1 MGETSET
8 NQIKRPL
15 EGLRVIEMGAFIA
28 GPFCG
33 QMLADFGAE
42 VIKIETPGQGDPM
55 RQWGRHRHNGR
66 SLWWPVLARNKKS
79 VTLNLKSKKGQQMA
93 RQLVDSADFLVEN
106 FRAGM
111 LEKWDMGYESLQKT
125 NPGLIMIRV
134 SGYGQTGPYK
144 DKPGFGSIGEAMG
157 GIRYITGYPDR
168 PPTRIGISIGDS
180 LTSVFGLIG
189 GLVALHHRH
198 NTGRGQMV
206 DIGIYEAVLSLM
218 ESMIPEF
225 QFAGEVRER
234 TGSILPNVAPS
245 NIYPTSTGGFF
256 VIAANADN
264 IFGRLCQAMGRPE
277 LAGDE
282 RYATH
287 KARGERQAELDE
299 MISQWTVNYTAA
311 ELQAMMDRHG
321 VPAGLIFTPREMLQD
336 PHFQARKAII
346 DVADKAFGSI
356 KMQNV
361 FPFLSESPGGVA
373 WTGPELGEH
382 NEAVFA
388 GVLGLGAKELD
399 ELRQE
404 GVI

>member
-1 MGETSET
+1 MADK
-8 NQIKRPL
+8 KRPL
-15 EGLRVIEMGAFIA
+15 EGLRVVEMGAFIA

-33 QMLADFGAE
+33 QLLADFGAE
-42 VIKIETPGQGDPM
+42 VIKIEPPGKGDPM
-55 RQWGRHRHNGR
+55 RQWGRHRHNGK

-79 VTLNLKSKKGQQMA
+79 VTLNLKSEKGRQMA
-93 RQLVDSADFLVEN
+93 KELIDSADFLLEN

-111 LEKWDMGYESLQKT
+111 LEKWGMDYETLKAT

-180 LTSVFGLIG
+180 LTSVFGAIG
-189 GLVALHHRH
+189 GLVALHERSK
-198 NTGRGQMV
+198 TGKGQVV
-206 DIGIYEAVLSLM
+206 DISIYEAVLSLM
-218 ESMIPEF
+218 ESLIPEY
-225 QFAGEVRER
+225 QFAGEIRER

-245 NIYPTSTGGFF
+245 NIYPSSTGSFF
-256 VIAANADN
+256 LIAANADN
-264 IFGRLCQAMGRPE
+264 IFGRLCKAMERPE
-277 LAGDE
+277 LAEDP

-287 KARGERQAELDE
+287 NARGERQEELDE
-299 MISQWTVNYTAA
+299 LIAQWTVKFTTD
-311 ELQAMMDRHG
+311 ELQKMMDEHG
-321 VPAGLIFTPREMLQD
+321 VPAGLIYTPREMLAD
-336 PHFQARKAII
+336 PHFKARNTII
-346 DVADKAFGSI
+346 EVADKAMGNI

-361 FPFLSESPGGVA
+361 FPYLSETPGGVA

-382 NEAVFA
+382 NRQVYGDILNIDAAQLE
-388 GVLGLGAKELD
+388 EL
-399 ELRQE
+399 QSG

>member
-1 MGETSET
+1 MTDK
-8 NQIKRPL
+8 KRPL

-33 QMLADFGAE
+33 QILADFGAE
-42 VIKIETPGQGDPM
+42 VIKIESPGSGDPM
-55 RQWGRHRHNGR
+55 RQWGRHRHNGK

-79 VTLNLKSKKGQQMA
+79 VTLNLKTEKGQQMA
-93 RQLVDSADFLVEN
+93 KELIDSADFLVEN

-111 LEKWDMGYESLQKT
+111 LEKWGMGYDTLKKT

-168 PPTRIGISIGDS
+168 PPTRIGVSIGDS
-180 LTSVFGLIG
+180 LTSVFAVIG
-189 GLVALHHRH
+189 GLVALHQKEK
-198 NTGRGQMV
+198 TGKGQMV
-206 DIGIYEAVLSLM
+206 DISIYEAVLSLM

-225 QFAGEVRER
+225 QFAGEIRER

-245 NIYPTSTGGFF
+245 NIYPTSTGSFF
-256 VIAANADN
+256 IIAANADN
-264 IFGRLCQAMGRPE
+264 IFGRLCKAMGQPE
-277 LAGDE
+277 LAEDE

-287 KARGERQAELDE
+287 KARGEHQGELDD
-299 MISQWTVNYTAA
+299 MIAEWTVGYTTEKLQ
-311 ELQAMMDRHG
+311 ELMDKHG
-321 VPAGLIFTPREMLQD
+321 VPSGLIFTPREMLTD
-336 PHFQARKAII
+336 PHFKARNSII
-346 DVADKAFGSI
+346 EVADKAFGKV

-361 FPFLSESPGGVA
+361 FPYLSETPGGVA
-373 WTGPELGEH
+373 WTGPELGQH
-382 NEAVFA
+382 NKSIY
-388 GVLGLGAKELD
+388 GDVLDLSDAQLEELKT
-399 ELRQE
+399 E

>member
-1 MGETSET
+1 MTEKE
-8 NQIKRPL
+8 RPL
-15 EGLRVIEMGAFIA
+15 AGLRVIEMGAFIA

-42 VIKIETPGQGDPM
+42 VIKIEPPGQGDPM
-55 RQWGRHRHNGR
+55 RQWGRHRHNGK

-79 VTLNLKSKKGQQMA
+79 VTLNLKSEKGRQMA
-93 RQLVDSADFLVEN
+93 RELIDSADFLVEN

-111 LEKWDMGYESLQKT
+111 LEKWGMGYENLRET

-180 LTSVFGLIG
+180 LTSVFGAIG
-189 GLVALHHRH
+189 GLVALHQRH
-198 NTGRGQMV
+198 KTGRGQMV
-206 DIGIYEAVLSLM
+206 DIGIYEAVLSMM

-225 QFAGEVRER
+225 QFAGEIRER
-234 TGSILPNVAPS
+234 TGSVLPNVAPS

-264 IFGRLCQAMGRPE
+264 IFGRLCKAMGQPE
-277 LAGDE
+277 LALDQC
-282 RYATH
+282 YATH
-287 KARGERQAELDE
+287 KARGEHQAELDE
-299 MISQWTVNYTAA
+299 LIARWTVNYTAT
-311 ELQAMMDRHG
+311 ELQAMMDEYG

-346 DVADKAFGSI
+346 EVADRALGNV

-361 FPFLSESPGGVA
+361 FPYLSETPGGVA

-382 NEAVFA
+382 NEEIF
-388 GVLGLGAKELD
+388 GEILKYSSFQIEELKK
-399 ELRQE
+399 E
-404 GVI
+404 GVV

>member
-1 MGETSET
+1 MTDK
-8 NQIKRPL
+8 KRPL

-33 QMLADFGAE
+33 QILADFGAE
-42 VIKIETPGQGDPM
+42 VIKIEPPDVGDPM
-55 RQWGRHRHNGR
+55 RQWGRHRHNGK

-79 VTLNLKSKKGQQMA
+79 VTLNLKTEKGQQMA
-93 RQLVDSADFLVEN
+93 RELIDSADILVEN

-111 LEKWDMGYESLQKT
+111 LEKWGMSYDNLKKT
-125 NPGLIMIRV
+125 NPGLIMVRV

-168 PPTRIGISIGDS
+168 PPTRIGVSIGDS
-180 LTSVFGLIG
+180 LTSVFGVIG
-189 GLVALHHRH
+189 GLVALHQREK
-198 NTGRGQMV
+198 TGKGQMV
-206 DIGIYEAVLSLM
+206 DIGIYEAVLSMM

-225 QFAGEVRER
+225 QFAGEIRER

-264 IFGRLCQAMGRPE
+264 IFGRLCKAMEQPE
-277 LAGDE
+277 LATDD

-287 KARGERQAELDE
+287 KARGERQGELDDL
-299 MISQWTVNYTAA
+299 ISAWTVNYTAE
-311 ELQAMMDRHG
+311 ELQKMMDKHG
-321 VPAGLIFTPREMLQD
+321 VPAGLIFTPREMLAD
-336 PHFQARKAII
+336 PHFQARNAII
-346 DVADKAFGSI
+346 EVADKAFGKI

-361 FPFLSESPGGVA
+361 FPYLSETPGGVA
-373 WTGPELGEH
+373 WTGPELGQH
-382 NEAVFA
+382 NKSIF
-388 GVLGLGAKELD
+388 GDILKISDAKLEELKT
-399 ELRQE
+399 E

>member
-1 MGETSET
+1 MTD
-8 NQIKRPL
+8 KRRPL

-33 QMLADFGAE
+33 QILADFGAE
-42 VIKIETPGQGDPM
+42 VIKIETPGVGDPM
-55 RQWGRHRHNGR
+55 RQWGRHRHNGK

-79 VTLNLKSKKGQQMA
+79 VTLNLKTEKGQQMA
-93 RQLVDSADFLVEN
+93 RELIDSADILVEN

-111 LEKWDMGYESLQKT
+111 LEKWGMGYDSLKET
-125 NPGLIMIRV
+125 NPGLIMIRI

-168 PPTRIGISIGDS
+168 PPTRIGISMGDS
-180 LTSVFGLIG
+180 LTSVFGAIG
-189 GLVALHHRH
+189 GLVALHQRDKS
-198 NTGRGQMV
+198 GKGQMV
-206 DIGIYEAVLSLM
+206 DIGIYEAVLSMM

-225 QFAGEVRER
+225 QFTGEIRER

-264 IFGRLCQAMGRPE
+264 IFGRLCKAMGQPE
-277 LAGDE
+277 LAADE

-287 KARGERQAELDE
+287 KARGERQAELDDL
-299 MISQWTVNYTAA
+299 ISAWTVNYTAD
-311 ELQAMMDRHG
+311 ELQKAMDAHG
-321 VPAGLIFTPREMLQD
+321 VPAGLIFTPREMLAD
-336 PHFQARKAII
+336 PHFKARNAII
-346 DVADKAFGSI
+346 EVADKALGNI

-361 FPFLSESPGGVA
+361 FPYLSETPGGVA
-373 WTGPELGEH
+373 WTGPELGQH
-382 NEAVFA
+382 NKSVY
-388 GVLGLGAKELD
+388 GDVLKLSDAKLEELKS
-399 ELRQE
+399 E
-404 GVI
+404 GII

>member
-1 MGETSET
+1 MAENT
-8 NQIKRPL
+8 RPL

-33 QMLADFGAE
+33 QIMADFGAE
-42 VIKIETPGQGDPM
+42 VIKIEPPGKGDPM
-55 RQWGRHRHNGR
+55 RQWGRHRHNGK

-79 VTLNLKSKKGQQMA
+79 VTLNLKSEKGRQMA
-93 RQLVDSADFLVEN
+93 RELIDSADILIEN

-111 LEKWDMGYESLQKT
+111 LDKWGMDYETLKKS

-134 SGYGQTGPYK
+134 SGYGQTGPYR

-168 PPTRIGISIGDS
+168 PPTRIGVSIGDS
-180 LTSVFGLIG
+180 LTSVFGAIG
-189 GLVALHHRH
+189 GLVALHHRDK
-198 NTGRGQMV
+198 TGKGQMV

-225 QFAGEVRER
+225 QFAGAIRER

-264 IFGRLCQAMGRPE
+264 IFGRLCKAMGRPE
-277 LAGDE
+277 LAEDE

-299 MISQWTVNYTAA
+299 IIAEWTKNYTAE
-311 ELQAMMDRHG
+311 ELQKMMDESG
-321 VPAGLIFTPREMLQD
+321 VPAGLIYTPREMLTD
-336 PHFQARKAII
+336 PHFKARNAII
-346 DVADKAFGSI
+346 EVADRTLGNV

-361 FPFLSESPGGVA
+361 FPYLSETPGTVE

-382 NEAVFA
+382 NRAVW
-388 GVLGLGAKELD
+388 GEILKLDDTELE
-399 ELRQE
+399 ELKSE

>member
-1 MGETSET
+1 MTDK
-8 NQIKRPL
+8 KRPL

-33 QMLADFGAE
+33 QILADFGAE
-42 VIKIETPGQGDPM
+42 VIKIEPPEVGDPM
-55 RQWGRHRHNGR
+55 RQWGRHRHNGK

-79 VTLNLKSKKGQQMA
+79 VTLNLKTKKGQQMA
-93 RQLVDSADFLVEN
+93 RELIDSADILVEN

-111 LEKWDMGYESLQKT
+111 LEKWDMSYDSLKET
-125 NPGLIMIRV
+125 NPGLIMIRI

-180 LTSVFGLIG
+180 LTSVFGAIG
-189 GLVALHHRH
+189 GLVALHQREKS
-198 NTGRGQMV
+198 GKGQMV
-206 DIGIYEAVLSLM
+206 DIGIYEAVLSMM

-225 QFAGEVRER
+225 QFAGEIRER

-264 IFGRLCQAMGRPE
+264 IFGRLCKAMGKAE
-277 LAGDE
+277 LATDE

-287 KARGERQAELDE
+287 KARGERQAELDDL
-299 MISQWTVNYTAA
+299 ISEWTVNYAA
-311 ELQAMMDRHG
+311 EELQKIMDEHG
-321 VPAGLIFTPREMLQD
+321 VPAGLIFTPREMLAD

-346 DVADKAFGSI
+346 EVADKAFGKI

-361 FPFLSESPGGVA
+361 FPYLSETPGGVA
-373 WTGPELGEH
+373 WTGPELGQH
-382 NEAVFA
+382 NKSIY
-388 GVLGLGAKELD
+388 GDILKMSDAKLEELKT
-399 ELRQE
+399 E